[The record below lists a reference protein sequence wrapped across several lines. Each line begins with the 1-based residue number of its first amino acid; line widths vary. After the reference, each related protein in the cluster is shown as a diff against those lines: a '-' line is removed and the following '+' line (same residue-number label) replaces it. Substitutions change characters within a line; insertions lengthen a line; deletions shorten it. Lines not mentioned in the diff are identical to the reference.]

1 MIGNTFLPFEREDI
15 MKEKAAKT
23 VKLLF
28 VVRVILWLIAL
39 ICTAYW
45 MYYSHKLHLD
55 GIFDPHEY
63 ATLLRPVL
71 YTNLIIS
78 IVAVCASFALYAL
91 SRKIKKEHDLK

>member
-45 MYYSHKLHLD
+45 MYYSHKV
-55 GIFDPHEY
+55 GIVTVF
-63 ATLLRPVL
+63 LL
-71 YTNLIIS
+71 
-78 IVAVCASFALYAL
+78 
-91 SRKIKKEHDLK
+91 K